1 MNTFPETVGR
11 GRGSQLRSPVWLLM
25 LWVSGWVPVGWAA
38 ENVYLTEVPDYE
50 WHHGCFG
57 TASGNLIGYWDRR
70 GLANLYTGP
79 TADGVAPL
87 TSFGSNRGILSLWA
101 SQAGLDG
108 RPIGQPGHHDNYW
121 QYYESVGPDP
131 YRVAGRTE
139 HAPDCIGD
147 FIGLNQDKWA
157 DLGGECAGNIDG
169 YSFNFFDRT
178 GQRRVNYLPHDGQGQ
193 GVPDIQS
200 GLRAFAAWRGVAVD
214 TFSQLTDFN
223 PDHPGGGVGFSFA
236 DLRAEIDAGY
246 PVLIFLQ
253 RFGNF
258 SRTLQGVANVN
269 PSIHAVLAY
278 GYVVDDN
285 QREFVRIRTSW
296 ASGDRQFGPW
306 TSDSWLPEAAL
317 NLPARG
323 VIGFRPRP
331 QLVEVRAENAQ
342 VHLRWQGPLSV
353 LRDEVWEVEVPV
365 SRYVVERSTVLDA
378 TDWEAVTEPL
388 ASLTASVPGCCE
400 GSAFYRIRLVEGR
413 E

>member
-1 MNTFPETVGR
+1 MAHVHSAVFAV
-11 GRGSQLRSPVWLLM
+11 V
-25 LWVSGWVPVGWAA
+25 LWVSGGVPTGWAA

-70 GLANLYTGP
+70 GLSEFYTGP
-79 TADGVAPL
+79 TANGVAPL

-108 RPIGQPGHHDNYW
+108 RPMSQPGHHDDYW
-121 QYYESVGPDP
+121 QFYESVAADP
-131 YRVAGRTE
+131 YQVAGRTE

-157 DLGGECAGNIDG
+157 DLGGECSGNIDG
-169 YSFNFFDRT
+169 YSFNYFDRT
-178 GQRRVNYLPHDGQGQ
+178 GQRRDNYVPRDGFGEV
-193 GVPDIQS
+193 VPDIQS

-223 PDHPGGGVGFSFA
+223 PDRSGGGGFTFA

-253 RFGNF
+253 QFGAF
-258 SRTLQGVANVN
+258 SRTLHGVANVN

-278 GYVVDDN
+278 GYVVDDSD
-285 QREFVRIRTSW
+285 REFVRIRTSW
-296 ASGDRQFGPW
+296 ASGDNKFGRW
-306 TSDSWLPEAAL
+306 TSDSWLPEASL

-331 QLVEVRAENAQ
+331 QLLEVKAENSAVQ
-342 VHLRWQGPLSV
+342 LRWQGPLSV

-365 SRYVVERSTVLDA
+365 SRYVVERTTALGS
-378 TDWEAVTEPL
+378 TDWEAMTEPV
-388 ASLTASVPGCCE
+388 AALTATVPGCCE
-400 GSAFYRIRLVEGR
+400 GAAFYRIRLVEGR